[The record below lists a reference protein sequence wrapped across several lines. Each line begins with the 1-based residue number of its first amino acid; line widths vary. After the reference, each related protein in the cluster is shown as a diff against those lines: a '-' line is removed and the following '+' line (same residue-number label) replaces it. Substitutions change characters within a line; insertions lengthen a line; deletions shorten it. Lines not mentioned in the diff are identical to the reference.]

1 MRLIVRFERLEE
13 IKYIS
18 QLDMLRT
25 IHRALRRADIP
36 VAYSEGFNPQPK
48 VSFGF
53 ALSVGLV
60 SYGEYMDIQLKTD
73 IDEELFKEKMN
84 NALPCGMRIS
94 DAAVAGESAPKIGKM
109 IDCAEYEKVFFTKDT
124 GLLLEKINDFFGR
137 DEITIE
143 RHSKKGTSFV
153 DVKPWIYSFGAEI
166 AGENEVKLTTVQ
178 SLSEQMS
185 VRIDDVANAV
195 MSFAKGAAEKI
206 HSVKKDMLLRKDG
219 GFVTPVE
226 YVRLTAEK

>member
-60 SYGEYMDIQLKTD
+60 SYGEYMDIQLKND
-73 IDEELFKEKMN
+73 IAPELFKEKMN

-94 DAAVAGESAPKIGKM
+94 DAAAAGESAPKIGKM
-109 IDCAEYEKVFFTKDT
+109 IDCAEYETVFFTKDT

-195 MSFAKGAAEKI
+195 MSFAKGAAEKF
-206 HSVKKDMLLRKDG
+206 HSVKKNMLLRKDG

>member
-60 SYGEYMDIQLKTD
+60 SYGEYMDIQLKND
-73 IDEELFKEKMN
+73 IAPELFE
-84 NALPCGMRIS
+84 
-94 DAAVAGESAPKIGKM
+94 
-109 IDCAEYEKVFFTKDT
+109 
-124 GLLLEKINDFFGR
+124 
-137 DEITIE
+137 
-143 RHSKKGTSFV
+143 
-153 DVKPWIYSFGAEI
+153 
-166 AGENEVKLTTVQ
+166 
-178 SLSEQMS
+178 
-185 VRIDDVANAV
+185 
-195 MSFAKGAAEKI
+195 
-206 HSVKKDMLLRKDG
+206 
-219 GFVTPVE
+219 
-226 YVRLTAEK
+226 

>member
-73 IDEELFKEKMN
+73 IDAELFKEKMN
-84 NALPCGMRIS
+84 NVLPRGMRIT
-94 DAAVAGESAPKIGKM
+94 DAAAAGDLLGLVFFHLHGKMLGVGGFPHALDDDAGE
-109 IDCAEYEKVFFTKDT
+109 FFNLAD
-124 GLLLEKINDFFGR
+124 
-137 DEITIE
+137 
-143 RHSKKGTSFV
+143 
-153 DVKPWIYSFGAEI
+153 
-166 AGENEVKLTTVQ
+166 
-178 SLSEQMS
+178 
-185 VRIDDVANAV
+185 
-195 MSFAKGAAEKI
+195 
-206 HSVKKDMLLRKDG
+206 
-219 GFVTPVE
+219 
-226 YVRLTAEK
+226 